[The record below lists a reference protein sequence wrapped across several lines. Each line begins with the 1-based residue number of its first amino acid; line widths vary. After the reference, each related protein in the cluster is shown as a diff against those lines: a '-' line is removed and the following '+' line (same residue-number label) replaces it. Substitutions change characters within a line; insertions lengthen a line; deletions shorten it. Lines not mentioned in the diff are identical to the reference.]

1 MRRKYGMMIL
11 AMVMMF
17 LSSFQV
23 VRASADL
30 IWEPSGDNFY
40 TTHRGSC
47 QHVGRS
53 YIANGPNGELVVYK
67 SPEDPRIVTKVPN
80 GTTVG
85 GSYIYEDR
93 DGITW
98 AVYNDF
104 TNDLSGWVPYDYLV
118 LKYDYISFEEAYGEQ
133 IVSETGQLDSE
144 LKEQE
149 FYKWSYPGSPESS
162 KMRFV
167 SESDTPKYS
176 ASYTDEYG
184 RKWVYGTYFKG
195 HKNYWICLD
204 APTDDYATL
213 YPEGSA
219 IAKMLEA
226 IPIEEAVA
234 GIVPKGEVVEAI
246 APEGDITEDIVLGGE
261 VAEEIVPSGEKAVHT
276 MIWLGV
282 LIAAVVAVSL
292 VLLGKL
298 KKKQL

>member
-11 AMVMMF
+11 GMAIMF
-17 LSSFQV
+17 LSLFQV
-23 VRASADL
+23 ERASADL
-30 IWEPSGDNFY
+30 IWEPSNDSFY
-40 TTHRGSC
+40 KTHRGEC
-47 QHVGRS
+47 QHVGRV

-67 SPEDPRIVTKVPN
+67 SPEDPGIVTKVPN
-80 GTTVG
+80 GSTFTV
-85 GSYIYEDR
+85 SFIYQDK

-104 TNDLSGWVPYDYLV
+104 TTDIIGWVPYDYLV
-118 LKYDYISFEEAYGEQ
+118 LRYDYISFEEAYREE

-144 LKEQE
+144 LREQE

-234 GIVPKGEVVEAI
+234 GIVPKGEVVEEVV
-246 APEGDITEDIVLGGE
+246 PGEDT
-261 VAEEIVPSGEKAVHT
+261 AEEIVPGGEKTTHT

-282 LIAAVVAVSL
+282 LIGAVVVVSAI
-292 VLLGKL
+292 LLGKL
-298 KKKQL
+298 KKKHDCEDK

>member
-11 AMVMMF
+11 VMAMMF
-17 LSSFQV
+17 LSSFRA

-30 IWEPSGDNFY
+30 IWEPSGDDFY
-40 TTHRGSC
+40 VTHRGAC
-47 QHVGRS
+47 EHVGRA

-67 SPEDPRIVTKVPN
+67 SPEDPSIVTKVPN

-85 GSYIYEDR
+85 GSYIYRDK

-104 TNDLSGWVPYDYLV
+104 TTDLSGWVPYDYLV
-118 LKYDYISFEEAYGEQ
+118 LRYDYISFEEAHRGQ
-133 IVSETGQLDSE
+133 IVWETGELDAE

-204 APTDDYATL
+204 APTDDYNTL

-219 IAKMLEA
+219 IAKMLEK

-234 GIVPKGEVVEAI
+234 GIVPKGEAAEEIAQEEAMEKNSPVE
-246 APEGDITEDIVLGGE
+246 ETT
-261 VAEEIVPSGEKAVHT
+261 EEIVPGGEKAVHT
-276 MIWLGV
+276 MMWLGV

-298 KKKQL
+298 KKKQD

>member
-1 MRRKYGMMIL
+1 MRRKYGTMIL
-11 AMVMMF
+11 AMAIMF

-40 TTHRGSC
+40 ITHRGAC

-67 SPEDPRIVTKVPN
+67 SPEDPEIVTKIPN

-85 GSYIYEDR
+85 GSYIYQDK

-104 TNDLSGWVPYDYLV
+104 KTDVSGWVPYDYLV
-118 LKYDYISFEEAYGEQ
+118 LRYDYISFEEAYREE

-144 LKEQE
+144 LREQE

-219 IAKMLEA
+219 IAKMLET

-234 GIVPKGEVVEAI
+234 GIVPKGEAAEEIAQEEAMEKNSPVE
-246 APEGDITEDIVLGGE
+246 ETT
-261 VAEEIVPSGEKAVHT
+261 EEIVPGGEKAVHT

-292 VLLGKL
+292 VLLGRL
-298 KKKQL
+298 KKK

>member
-11 AMVMMF
+11 VMAMMF
-17 LSSFQV
+17 LSFFQAE
-23 VRASADL
+23 RASADL
-30 IWEPSGDNFY
+30 IWEPVGDSFY
-40 TTHRGSC
+40 RLHRGDC
-47 QHVGRS
+47 EHVGRTF
-53 YIANGPNGELVVYK
+53 IANGPDGELVVYK
-67 SPEDPRIVTKVPN
+67 SPEDPGIVTKIPN
-80 GTTVG
+80 GSTFG
-85 GSYIYEDR
+85 GSFIYQDK

-104 TNDLSGWVPYDYLV
+104 ATDVNGWVPYDYLMV
-118 LKYDYISFEEAYGEQ
+118 KYDYISFEEAYREE

-144 LKEQE
+144 LREQE

-234 GIVPKGEVVEAI
+234 GIVPKGEVVEEVV
-246 APEGDITEDIVLGGE
+246 PGEDT
-261 VAEEIVPSGEKAVHT
+261 AEEIVPGGEKTTHT

-282 LIAAVVAVSL
+282 LIGAVVVVSAI
-292 VLLGKL
+292 LLGKL
-298 KKKQL
+298 KKKHP

>member
-11 AMVMMF
+11 VMAIMF
-17 LSSFQV
+17 LSFLQV
-23 VRASADL
+23 ECASADL

-40 TTHRGSC
+40 VTHRGAC

-85 GSYIYEDR
+85 GSFIYQDK
-93 DGITW
+93 DGIIW

-104 TNDLSGWVPYDYLV
+104 ATDVSGWVPYDYLV
-118 LKYDYISFEEAYGEQ
+118 LRYDYISFEEAYREE

-144 LKEQE
+144 LREQE

-184 RKWVYGTYFKG
+184 RKWVYGTYFMG

-234 GIVPKGEVVEAI
+234 GIVPKGEVVEEVV
-246 APEGDITEDIVLGGE
+246 PGEDT
-261 VAEEIVPSGEKAVHT
+261 AEEIVPGGEKTTHT

-282 LIAAVVAVSL
+282 LIGAVVVVSAI
-292 VLLGKL
+292 LLGKL
-298 KKKQL
+298 KKKHDCEDK